1 MSRAQVSL
9 WTLTTAA
16 VLAAGGTAQA
26 LAAPASTAADIT
38 VAAGLLLL
46 TISGLLLCRV
56 LRHLLR
62 DSAPAAPWSRRE
74 GPAGQGPGRRCRQ
87 RADGGLHQ
95 RWRGGAA

>member
-9 WTLTTAA
+9 WALTAVA
-16 VLAAGGTAQA
+16 VLAVGGTAQA

-46 TISGLLLCRV
+46 AVSGILLFRI

-62 DSAPAAPWSRRE
+62 TQTRPRS
-74 GPAGQGPGRRCRQ
+74 
-87 RADGGLHQ
+87 
-95 RWRGGAA
+95 

>member
-9 WTLTTAA
+9 WTLTAVA

-46 TISGLLLCRV
+46 FVSGALLFRV

-62 DSAPAAPWSRRE
+62 SSTPPQ
-74 GPAGQGPGRRCRQ
+74 P
-87 RADGGLHQ
+87 
-95 RWRGGAA
+95 

>member
-9 WTLTTAA
+9 WTLTAVA

-46 TISGLLLCRV
+46 TISGLLLYRV

-62 DSAPAAPWSRRE
+62 GPAPADPRNRRE
-74 GPAGQGPGRRCRQ
+74 SPADQGPRRPCRDRVDPGPYQ
-87 RADGGLHQ
+87 G
-95 RWRGGAA
+95 WRGGAA